1 MASPMWCCNSCS
13 PWRPSEAPF
22 VAKSYHHLVLVL
34 SRGLQCGGP
43 LNQKKTRTFINS
55 RKQPKSPPEEVSEP
69 KLSWDVFFCL
79 FALKGSD
86 GPLWLDQDKASRYSG
101 VTNESG
107 ATRVVNLECFFLLM
121 TTKWVFGI
129 LLVVLEGTW
138 SSPWLMFCMAPE
150 QELLVGLKPF
160 QCNNEFYSGQMASYP
175 IYPTQNSLHFFS
187 IISMIS
193 PGAPQRLLL

>member
-1 MASPMWCCNSCS
+1 MPPSSSVAAM
-13 PWRPSEAPF
+13 PWPVLCGAATLARREGLPKHPSWLKVTPP
-22 VAKSYHHLVLVL
+22 LVLVL

-43 LNQKKTRTFINS
+43 LNQKKSRTFINS
-55 RKQPKSPPEEVSEP
+55 RKQPKSAPEDLSEP

-129 LLVVLEGTW
+129 LLVVLEGT
-138 SSPWLMFCMAPE
+138 
-150 QELLVGLKPF
+150 
-160 QCNNEFYSGQMASYP
+160 
-175 IYPTQNSLHFFS
+175 
-187 IISMIS
+187 
-193 PGAPQRLLL
+193 